1 MVDPLTDYPQ
11 VEVTL
16 AGVPYHKR
24 EEARAILERY
34 YRHAF
39 QSGEMKM
46 TLEKTNEQ
54 KNAFPHPSTPDIQED
69 GLTKLEY
76 VSTQM
81 LAALIANPE
90 FSLLLADYEAVA
102 DIAVKAARELLRK
115 TT

>member
-39 QSGEMKM
+39 QTGEMKM
-46 TLEKTNEQ
+46 TLEKTNGQ
-54 KNAFPHPSTPDIQED
+54 KNAFPHSSTPDIQEG

-76 VSTQM
+76 VSTH
-81 LAALIANPE
+81 
-90 FSLLLADYEAVA
+90 LLAGMISNPMCDSLGYAEMV
-102 DIAVKAARELLRK
+102 DKAEQAAHQLLRK
-115 TT
+115 TS